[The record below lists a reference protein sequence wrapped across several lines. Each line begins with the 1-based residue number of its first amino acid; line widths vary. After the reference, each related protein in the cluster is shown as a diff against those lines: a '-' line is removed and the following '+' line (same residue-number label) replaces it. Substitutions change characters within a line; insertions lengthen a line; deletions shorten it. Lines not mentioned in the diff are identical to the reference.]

1 MGSVRGWV
9 VSHPA
14 RVLLIM
20 PQQWPRALLRAELR
34 EEGYD
39 AIGARNLSE
48 AGRHPATDP
57 ERGPV
62 GLVLVDDAALSPGR
76 EELLEPLLARHGR
89 PPAILLARAGHAVPG
104 GPWTRVLQ
112 RPVRI
117 EDIVQAVRAILA
129 APRPSAE

>member
-1 MGSVRGWV
+1 MGPQESV
-9 VSHPA
+9 VSHPP

-34 EEGYD
+34 EQGYD

-48 AGRHPATDP
+48 AGRQPAEDP

-62 GLVLVDDAALSPGR
+62 RLVLVDDAALTPEHEG
-76 EELLEPLLARHGR
+76 LLDPLLARHGG
-89 PPAILLARAGHAVPG
+89 PPAILLARAGHTAPRRS
-104 GPWTRVLQ
+104 WTRVLH

-117 EDIVQAVRAILA
+117 DDLVQAVRAILA
-129 APRPSAE
+129 APRDSAE

>member
-1 MGSVRGWV
+1 
-9 VSHPA
+9 
-14 RVLLIM
+14 VLLIM

-48 AGRHPATDP
+48 AGRHPAADP

-62 GLVLVDDAALSPGR
+62 RLVLVDDAALTPEQEG
-76 EELLEPLLARHGR
+76 LLEPLLARHGR
-89 PPAILLARAGHAVPG
+89 PPAILLARAGHAVADG
-104 GPWTRVLQ
+104 LWTRVLQ

-117 EDIVQAVRAILA
+117 DDIVRAVRTTLA
-129 APRPSAE
+129 TPGGSPE

>member
-1 MGSVRGWV
+1 MGPVQGSV

-48 AGRHPATDP
+48 AARYPAADP

-62 GLVLVDDAALSPGR
+62 RLVLVDDAALTPEHEG
-76 EELLEPLLARHGR
+76 LLEPLLARHGR
-89 PPAILLARAGHAVPG
+89 PPAMLLARAGHTVPDRS
-104 GPWTRVLQ
+104 WTRVLQ

-117 EDIVQAVRAILA
+117 DDIVQAVRTILA
-129 APRPSAE
+129 APP